1 MRPSGP
7 AHHNQAWP
15 SAPPPRFLLRPAPAV
30 LRRRAT
36 VSPVSAVATL
46 LDHPPANGA
55 EPPNGAASGRL
66 PPLPGSAHLT
76 GCPGQL
82 CRGANIADAKS

>member
-1 MRPSGP
+1 MTMRPSGP

-15 SAPPPRFLLRPAPAV
+15 SAPPRRFLLRPAPAV

-55 EPPNGAASGRL
+55 EPPNGAAARTIVVVSGRL

-76 GCPGQL
+76 GCPG
-82 CRGANIADAKS
+82 